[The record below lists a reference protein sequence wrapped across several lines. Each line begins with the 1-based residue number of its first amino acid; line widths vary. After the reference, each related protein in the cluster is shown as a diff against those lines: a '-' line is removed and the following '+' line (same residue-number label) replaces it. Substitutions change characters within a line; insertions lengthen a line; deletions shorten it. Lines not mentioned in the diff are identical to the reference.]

1 VTHVYCDFINYR
13 TKKSTRR
20 IRRLRHK
27 QPRLPTHRQQNT
39 QKGWN
44 KGGTSSGEHE
54 TFPPGRGPKKKN
66 RKGNHQLVVH
76 CVWSL
81 PMHWRCSIMTY
92 STTPGIGAAEPSPRH
107 QPTTCRRRV
116 HRSGRPCLLAK
127 LARRCMQSSGSATA
141 ATAGGI

>member
-1 VTHVYCDFINYR
+1 MTVAHVYCDFINYR

-54 TFPPGRGPKKKN
+54 TFPPGRGPEKK
-66 RKGNHQLVVH
+66 RKIEKKTTS
-76 CVWSL
+76 SL
-81 PMHWRCSIMTY
+81 FIAFGPYQCT
-92 STTPGIGAAEPSPRH
+92 GDA
-107 QPTTCRRRV
+107 Q
-116 HRSGRPCLLAK
+116 
-127 LARRCMQSSGSATA
+127 
-141 ATAGGI
+141 